1 MNAFLEDLLTNPLTQ
16 ISAAVTLVP
25 LLAGLVFLAV
35 SPKLFLLMV
44 KNLQRNLLRT
54 GLTCLAIMVL
64 VFMISLIWTVVFTL
78 DRMTLEKSQ
87 DLKLIVTERW
97 KVPSMMPPTHGYY
110 LNPSKPQFLRELS
123 GLGIGPDDFM
133 SWSFY
138 GGTLEKDAKITRES
152 LVFFFVMDPRHIRP
166 MMDDLQDLDPALVKK
181 MQEKREGILMG
192 RTRMET
198 INRKLGERFKLYSIN
213 YKGIDLEMEI
223 VGVLPEGRY
232 NDGPGIM
239 NESYFNEALEKYA
252 RVNGKKHTLDQQ
264 RLNLVWLRV
273 RDRDAYE
280 KVAHVVETA
289 SEFTD
294 RPVKCETASSGIGAW
309 LDAYRDLLWGV
320 KFLLVPA
327 MLVSMALVVANA
339 ISISVRE
346 RRPEMAVLKVLGYR
360 PRQILGLVLGESL
373 LVGGL
378 SGLAATAFAFGVFNG
393 LYGGLPFRIA
403 FFPVFRIPE
412 QALLWGP
419 AMGLAAAFIGS
430 FFPAW
435 TARSVKVSEVF
446 AKVA

>member
-1 MNAFLEDLLTNPLTQ
+1 MHALLEDLTTNPLTQ
-16 ISAAVTLVP
+16 ISALITLLPVAAGFVFVAVN
-25 LLAGLVFLAV
+25 
-35 SPKLFLLMV
+35 PKLFLLIV
-44 KNLQRNLLRT
+44 KNLRRNLLRT

-64 VFMISLIWTVVFTL
+64 VFMVSLIWTVVFTL
-78 DRMTLEKSQ
+78 DQATTEKSK
-87 DLKLIVTERW
+87 DLKLVVTERW

-110 LNPSKPQFLRELS
+110 LNPSKPQFLSELKP
-123 GLGIGPDDFM
+123 LGIGPDDFM

-138 GGTLEKDAKITRES
+138 GGTLEQGAKITRES
-152 LVFFFVMDPRHIRP
+152 LVFFFVMDPSHVRS
-166 MMDDLQDLDPALVKK
+166 MMDDLQDVDPALIKK
-181 MQEKREGILMG
+181 MQEKRNGILMG
-192 RTRMET
+192 RNRMAT
-198 INRKLGERFKLYSIN
+198 INRKVGERFKIYSIN
-213 YKGIDLEMEI
+213 YKDIDLEFEI
-223 VGVLPEGRY
+223 VGQLPEGRY

-239 NESYFNEALEKYA
+239 NDAYFNDELEKYA
-252 RVNGKKHTLDQQ
+252 RAKGRKHPLDQQ
-264 RLNLVWLRV
+264 RLNLIWLRV
-273 RDRDAYE
+273 RDRDTYE
-280 KVAHVVETA
+280 RAAHVIESA
-289 SEFTD
+289 SEFAD

-320 KFLLVPA
+320 KYLLVPA

-378 SGLAATAFAFGVFNG
+378 SGLIAAGVAFGVFNG

-412 QALLWGP
+412 QVLFWGM
-419 AMGLAAAFIGS
+419 AMGFSAAMLGS

-435 TARSVKVSEVF
+435 SARSVKVSEVF

>member
-1 MNAFLEDLLTNPLTQ
+1 MNAFIEDLLTNPLTQ
-16 ISAAVTLVP
+16 VSALITLMPVA
-25 LLAGLVFLAV
+25 AGLILLAV
-35 SPKLFLLMV
+35 SPKLFLLVV
-44 KNLQRNLLRT
+44 KNLRRNLLRT

-64 VFMISLIWTVVFTL
+64 VFMVSLIWTVVFTL
-78 DRMTLEKSQ
+78 DQMTTEKSK

-97 KVPSMMPPTHGYY
+97 KIPSMMPPTHGHY
-110 LNPSKPQFLRELS
+110 LNPAKPQFLSELRP
-123 GLGIGPDDFM
+123 LGIGPDDFM

-138 GGTLEKDAKITRES
+138 GGTTEQGGKITRDT
-152 LVFFFVMDPRHIRP
+152 LVFFFVMDPAHIRS
-166 MMDDLQDLDPALVKK
+166 MMDDLPDLDPVLVKK
-181 MQEKREGILMG
+181 MQANRNAVLMG
-192 RTRMET
+192 RDRMAA
-198 INRKLGERFKLYSIN
+198 INRKVGDRFKIYSIN
-213 YKGIDLEMEI
+213 YKGIDLEFEI
-223 VGVLPEGRY
+223 VGQLPEGRY
-232 NDGPGIM
+232 NDAGIM
-239 NESYFNEALEKYA
+239 NETYFNEELDNFGRK
-252 RVNGKKHTLDQQ
+252 GKKHPLDQQ
-264 RLNLVWLRV
+264 RLNLIWLRV
-273 RDRDAYE
+273 RDRDTYE
-280 KVAHVVETA
+280 RVAHVVESA
-289 SEFTD
+289 SEFAD

-309 LDAYRDLLWGV
+309 LDAYRDLLTGV
-320 KFLLVPA
+320 KYLLVPA

-378 SGLAATAFAFGVFNG
+378 SGLAAVAFAFGVLNG

-412 QALLWGP
+412 QAFFWGP
-419 AMGLAAAFIGS
+419 AMGLTAAFIGS